1 MNLWLKIKD
10 SMDPVEPVEL
20 PIDGVLDLHTFQPR
34 EVKRLVPDYLAACR
48 EKGILQVR
56 IIHGKGTGT
65 LRKTVHSLLR
75 SLPEVVSFR
84 LAGDEAGG
92 WGATLVA
99 LKPLKESPGTVSDGQ

>member
-1 MNLWLKIKD
+1 
-10 SMDPVEPVEL
+10 MDPVEPIEL

-34 EVKRLVPDYLAACR
+34 DVNKLVPDYLAACR

-65 LRKTVHSLLR
+65 LRDTVHSLLR
-75 SLPEVVSFR
+75 SLPEVMSFR

-99 LKPLKESPGTVSDGQ
+99 LKPLRESPEPGD

>member
-1 MNLWLKIKD
+1 
-10 SMDPVEPVEL
+10 MDPMEPIEL

-34 EVKRLVPDYLAACR
+34 EVKELVPDYLAACR

-56 IIHGKGTGT
+56 IVHGKGTGA
-65 LRKTVHSLLR
+65 LRDTVHSLLR
-75 SLPEVVSFR
+75 RLPEVASFR

-99 LKPLKESPGTVSDGQ
+99 LKPLGETRVQRE